1 VWGCEAHEV
10 KQKKEKNYAVFQFEK
25 YFLYIYDVITWGKEM
40 YALYITTL
48 SLSLSLSLSHT
59 HTVVSIPGRRHCVS
73 GLGVQRVHVVTPAL
87 HNCAQQSG

>member
-1 VWGCEAHEV
+1 MWGCEAHEV

-48 SLSLSLSLSHT
+48 SLSFSLSLSLTHT
-59 HTVVSIPGRRHCVS
+59 HTQWYLYQADGTVF
-73 GLGVQRVHVVTPAL
+73 RV
-87 HNCAQQSG
+87 